1 MRVWLAVGLV
11 VALLGSGC
19 LSNGPDADPPGGSQG
34 TDQGGLGL
42 QFVVASVGEQGPEP
56 SIGIDSSGAI
66 YFQALEKTMKS
77 TDHGASWTNVNP
89 PTALPTTLDPYLWLD
104 PVTDR
109 VFSNQLYVACS
120 YLYFTDD
127 GGATWVTNPAA
138 CGTPVNDHQ
147 KMTTGPFVP
156 GSPLDTAT
164 PVKPYPSVV
173 YYGVNGLADSRI
185 AMSVDG
191 GLTFPFVAESFP
203 AAQAPGSD
211 DPGCGGGLHG
221 NVVAGPDGTVYVP
234 SRSSCPGPRER
245 TLGGPVVAR
254 STDNGITWRNTIVAD
269 EVGTP
274 YDDKNSDL
282 AIDLENNVYLV
293 FPGGD
298 NRLWLAT
305 SSDHGQ
311 SWSPAILMTPGLGTV
326 TMPGVVAGAP
336 GRIAAAYYCVP
347 DAQASELKDFPG
359 ELAVPDHVNDTALWA
374 LCVTYSLDALSP
386 SPTFQ
391 TVVVTGD
398 DPIQRGGIST
408 NSGDSAGA
416 ERNLL
421 DFIDVQI
428 DLDGRVYVAFAD
440 GCTSAACL
448 GADGKPDD
456 SRDALGMVAILKA
469 GPSLFPDTEAFTD
482 L

>member
-1 MRVWLAVGLV
+1 MRKFAFVALAGLV
-11 VALLGSGC
+11 MLSGC
-19 LSNGPDADPPGGSQG
+19 FGGGSSSDEDVDGTPDAS
-34 TDQGGLGL
+34 TAAR
-42 QFVVASVGEQGPEP
+42 FKVVSVGEQGPEP
-56 SIGIDSSGAI
+56 SIGVDSSGAI

-77 TDHGASWTNVNP
+77 SDGGATWTNVNP

-147 KMTTGPFVP
+147 KMATGPFVP
-156 GSPLDTAT
+156 GSPLDLAT
-164 PVKPYPSVV
+164 PVKAYPTVV

-221 NVVAGPDGTVYVP
+221 NIVAGPDGTVYVP
-234 SRSSCPGPRER
+234 SRSKCPGPRER
-245 TLGGPVVAR
+245 TSGGPVVAH
-254 STDNGITWRNTIVAD
+254 STDNGVTWNNVIVAD

-282 AIDLENNVYLV
+282 AIDSENNVYLA

-305 SSDHGQ
+305 SSDHGE
-311 SWSPAILMTPGLGTV
+311 SWSPATLMTPGLGTV
-326 TMPGVVAGAP
+326 TMPGIVAGSP

-347 DAQASELKDFPG
+347 DARASELEDFPG

-374 LCVTYSLDALSP
+374 LCVTYSLDALSE
-386 SPTFQ
+386 SPTFH
-391 TVVVTGD
+391 TYVVTGS
-398 DPIQRGGIST
+398 DPIQRGAIST
-408 NSGDSAGA
+408 NSGDSQPGT
-416 ERNLL
+416 RNLL
-421 DFIDVQI
+421 DFIDVQL
-428 DLDGRVYVAFAD
+428 DLEGRLYVAFAD
-440 GCTSAACL
+440 GCTSDACL
-448 GADGKPDD
+448 AADGEPGD
-456 SRDALGMVAILKA
+456 SRDSLGMVAILET
-469 GPSLFPDTEAFTD
+469 GPSLLVEMGDFDG